1 MGHKIHVLG
10 LQRQLQ
16 TGCLP
21 PGFRDTGEKLLGSLF
36 ILAVAVCE
44 YAWTGRYREDEA
56 ELRGQAPTESPF

>member
-10 LQRQLQ
+10 LQCQLQ
-16 TGCLP
+16 AGCLP

-44 YAWTGRYREDEA
+44 HTWKGQHQEDEG
-56 ELRGQAPTESPF
+56 ELWGQAPTESAF